1 MIVKTPGLVLRTL
14 KYRDN
19 SLIVDVYTEALGLR
33 SYLVN
38 GVYQKKGVDQI
49 AYFQPLSLLEL
60 VVYEQENKNLQRIKE
75 VKLSRSP
82 LIQPF
87 DITKSG
93 LMLFCAEILRN
104 ILKERAGGD
113 PVFPL
118 VCHLMDSMHHDA
130 INLSTFPQYMLLS
143 LTPALGIQPQGRFD
157 DNSPYL
163 DMREG
168 CFVFQEPAHADFM
181 SPELSALCSRM
192 LSQPDYFSQ
201 MNPPK
206 TLRSIWLKKI
216 LRYYEIHLNHFYELK
231 SLPVLSQVMQHA
243 N

>member
-1 MIVKTPGLVLRTL
+1 MIVKTTGLVLRKL
-14 KYRDN
+14 KYREN
-19 SLIVDVYTEALGLR
+19 SLIADVYTEALGLR

-38 GVYQKKGVDQI
+38 GVYQKKGIDQI
-49 AYFQPLSLLEL
+49 AYFQPLSRLEL
-60 VVYEQENKNLQRIKE
+60 VVYDQENKNLQRIKE
-75 VKLSRSP
+75 VKINRSP

-87 DITKSG
+87 DMAKSG

-118 VCHLMDSMHHDA
+118 ICNLMDELHYEA
-130 INLSTFPQYMLLS
+130 VNLSTYPQYMLLS
-143 LTPALGIQPQGRFD
+143 LTPALGIQPQGSF
-157 DNSPYL
+157 NENTPYL

-168 CFVFQEPAHADFM
+168 CFVFQEPGHMDFM
-181 SPELSALCSRM
+181 SPEISALCSRM
-192 LSQPDYFSQ
+192 LDQPDYFRQFS
-201 MNPPK
+201 PPK
-206 TLRSIWLKKI
+206 ALRSLWLKKI

-231 SLPVLSQVMQHA
+231 SLPVLSQVMLQA